1 MDTLNRITTI
11 FLETAELR
19 VKRKMD
25 QTLLFWQATV
35 DDMLRSNL
43 YEVLTGPGHVGH
55 EKAVEVSNER
65 YDAFDERR
73 KQEEARLADEADM
86 AELRKIEE
94 EAKKRIMWQSLGWK
108 TCKTVPPPSRRQA
121 WASAAGRA
129 VCCYHAAAETAAVR

>member
-25 QTLLFWQATV
+25 LTLPFWQATV
-35 DDMLRSNL
+35 DGMLRSNL
-43 YEVLTGPGHVGH
+43 YEVLSGPGRVSH

-86 AELRKIEE
+86 AELRRIEE
-94 EAKKRIMWQSLGWK
+94 EAKKRG
-108 TCKTVPPPSRRQA
+108 
-121 WASAAGRA
+121 
-129 VCCYHAAAETAAVR
+129 

>member
-1 MDTLNRITTI
+1 MLLYNCRGREEVQGHLLCSVAKNYLSADEVDTLNRITTI

-25 QTLLFWQATV
+25 LTLPFWQATV
-35 DDMLRSNL
+35 DGMLRSNL
-43 YEVLTGPGHVGH
+43 YEVLSGPGRVSH

-86 AELRKIEE
+86 AELRRIEE
-94 EAKKRIMWQSLGWK
+94 EAK
-108 TCKTVPPPSRRQA
+108 RR
-121 WASAAGRA
+121 G
-129 VCCYHAAAETAAVR
+129 

>member
-1 MDTLNRITTI
+1 MDTLNRITAI

-25 QTLLFWQATV
+25 LTLPFWQATV
-35 DDMLRSNL
+35 DGMLRSNL
-43 YEVLTGPGHVGH
+43 YEVLSGPGRVSH

-86 AELRKIEE
+86 AELRRIEE
-94 EAKKRIMWQSLGWK
+94 EAKKRG
-108 TCKTVPPPSRRQA
+108 
-121 WASAAGRA
+121 
-129 VCCYHAAAETAAVR
+129 